1 MTKNIDAFFN
11 QLAKNIHEAVET
23 SLEQSVTT
31 IAEESL
37 KEAPMKTGKMRD
49 SMEISVDEKL
59 VGIGDKSGQAEVKM
73 KLNKNKQ
80 NSVKISYHTKYAE
93 RMHEL
98 KHDNYTTGGT
108 KWKYLQDPFNRNIRS
123 LQSDL
128 EKSIKEAIRK

>member
-1 MTKNIDAFFN
+1 MTKNLDVFFN

-37 KEAPMKTGKMRD
+37 KEAPMKTGAMRD
-49 SMEISVDEKL
+49 SMEISVSGQL

-108 KWKYLQDPFNRNIRS
+108 KWKYLQDPFNRNVGS
-123 LQSDL
+123 LQAN
-128 EKSIKEAIRK
+128 IKKFVEEAIRK

>member
-1 MTKNIDAFFN
+1 MTKNLDAFFN
-11 QLAKNIHEAVET
+11 QLANNIHEAVET

-37 KEAPMKTGKMRD
+37 KEAPMKTGAMRD
-49 SMEISVDEKL
+49 SMEISVSGQL

-93 RMHEL
+93 KMHEL

-108 KWKYLQDPFNRNIRS
+108 KWKYLQDPFNRNVES
-123 LQSDL
+123 LQANIK
-128 EKSIKEAIRK
+128 KSVEEAIRK